1 MEVAVTPPVDAGEE
15 PIEEGFDVVGVE
27 PWSFETVDDEEV
39 FRQRQLPL
47 AEDARGL
54 REELGRAIGLP
65 PRLVALAPHRE
76 EERVDAGGV
85 DGMNARHA
93 GEDGGDDRPG
103 ELVDEPAEH
112 RVFLRRPPHDR
123 DRPDGAGAVGDA
135 IDAEHGEVV
144 LPGVVAEVIAE
155 RALRL
160 RTGKD
165 RPFDREIGF
174 GIDRRPPLCRDHRN
188 PMAGQ
193 RPGEGQLREPF
204 GKGHHRRHGHGWRAT
219 DSDHDAERLAPL
231 QRPAMVDADAAVELV
246 VEADF
251 VERLVGVA
259 GQLNAVHAEIRAL
272 CAGAGGILGV
282 DTGKRDER
290 AAVTRPGNDMG
301 KGGKCHLAGL
311 HRPAADMPREHR
323 QSVER
328 RPPVAPRAAGS
339 GGRIDLQLDEPPDAV
354 EGVGEDPL
362 DARPSAVEIHEDRK
376 RAAAGIG
383 EQHRRPAG
391 AVEPALDLGDL
402 QMGIDRRL
410 DDDRLAL
417 GTEGIDAAGK

>member
-1 MEVAVTPPVDAGEE
+1 MEVAVAPPVDTGEE
-15 PIEEGFDVVGVE
+15 PIKERFDVVGVE
-27 PWSFETVDDEEV
+27 SRSFEAVDDEEV

-65 PRLVALAPHRE
+65 PRLVALAPHRQ

-85 DGMNARHA
+85 DGMDARHA

-103 ELVDEPAEH
+103 ELMDEPAEH

-123 DRPDGAGAVGDA
+123 DRPDRAVTVGDA
-135 IDAEHGEVV
+135 IDAEDREVV
-144 LPGVVAEVIAE
+144 PAGVVAEVVAE

-160 RTGKD
+160 RAGKD
-165 RPFDREIGF
+165 RPFDGEIGL
-174 GIDRRPPLCRDHRN
+174 GVNRRLPLGRDHRN

-193 RPGEGQLREPF
+193 GSGEGQLRQPF
-204 GKGHHRRHGHGWRAT
+204 GKGHHRRHRHRRRAA
-219 DSDHDAERLAPL
+219 DGDHDTQRLAAL
-231 QRPAMVDADAAVELV
+231 QGPAMVDADAAVELV

-251 VERLVGVA
+251 VERPVGVA
-259 GQLNAVHAEIRAL
+259 GQLDAVHAEIRAL
-272 CAGAGGILGV
+272 CAGAGWILGV
-282 DTGKRDER
+282 DTRKRDER
-290 AAVTRPGNDMG
+290 AAVPRPGDDPG
-301 KGGKCHLAGL
+301 ERCEGHGAGL

-323 QSVER
+323 QGIQR
-328 RPPVAPRAAGS
+328 RPPVAPRAARG
-339 GGRIDLQLDEPPDAV
+339 GGRIDLQLDEPADTL
-354 EGVGEDPL
+354 EGVGENPL
-362 DARPSAVEIHEDRK
+362 DALSGAVEIDEDRK

-383 EQHRRPAG
+383 KQHRRATG

-402 QMGIDRRL
+402 QVGVDRRVDKDSL
-410 DDDRLAL
+410 PL